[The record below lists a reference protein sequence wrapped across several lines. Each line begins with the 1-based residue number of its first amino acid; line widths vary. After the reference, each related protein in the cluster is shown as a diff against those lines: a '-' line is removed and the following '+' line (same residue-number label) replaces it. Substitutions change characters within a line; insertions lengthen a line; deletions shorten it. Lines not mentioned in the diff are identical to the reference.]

1 MVATLA
7 ISIQTIHVPNVET
20 WFLSK
25 NRLVAHTVPIRGT
38 IHSNMTKMDSSNT
51 NF

>member
-7 ISIQTIHVPNVET
+7 ISIQTIHVPNVGT
-20 WFLSK
+20 WWLPK
-25 NRLVAHTVPIRGT
+25 NKYAAHTVPTKGMT
-38 IHSNMTKMDSSNT
+38 HSNMTKMDSMDT